1 MRPNPVDLLLDTLRF
16 HQTPDADALASRW
29 RRVGLR
35 GLPQLLQYE
44 GSEIWLYQ
52 RLSDL
57 ALLEHVDPRLA
68 EFLARRGRLASALN
82 VRVDAQ
88 RDALV
93 EFLNRC
99 DTPHVLLKGCAYRLL
114 GERYPYID
122 ARPTADVDVLLPGD
136 LAQTT
141 WDRLKRAGFD
151 VATAKPDFFV
161 DHHHLAPLAGSQRV
175 IVELHTTTA
184 RAIAPNEAWRR
195 MDASGHVTACRRGRT
210 KVPSTTELLW
220 HAVSHAHSHPRQ
232 PAFRLRFLQDA
243 VTIWASG
250 EDVDWRVVAA
260 RLDSH
265 ELRRPVLARRW
276 LGTAGWLAGR
286 SPVDERL
293 AGGTPPFELHRALQ
307 ARRRSSCI
315 ERCAGG
321 FACCAGSEPSAG
333 YGAGTSSLEIR

>member
-1 MRPNPVDLLLDTLRF
+1 
-16 HQTPDADALASRW
+16 
-29 RRVGLR
+29 
-35 GLPQLLQYE
+35 
-44 GSEIWLYQ
+44 
-52 RLSDL
+52 
-57 ALLEHVDPRLA
+57 VDPRLA
-68 EFLARRGRLASALN
+68 DFLARRGRLASALN

-93 EFLNRC
+93 EFLNRS

-151 VATAKPDFFV
+151 VATAKPDAYE
-161 DHHHLAPLAGSQRV
+161 DHYHLAPLAGERRV
-175 IVELHTTTA
+175 IVELHTSTA
-184 RAIAPNEAWRR
+184 TAIAPNEAWRR

-210 KVPSTTELLW
+210 KVPSTTELFW

-243 VTIWASG
+243 ATIWASG

-265 ELRRPVLARRW
+265 ELWSPVLARRW
-276 LGTAGWLAGR
+276 LGTAGWLAGQ
-286 SPVDERL
+286 SPIAERL
-293 AGGTPPFELHRALQ
+293 AGGTPPFELHRALRWRLRVLRGVGTERRQ
-307 ARRRSSCI
+307 WGRNVLAGDAVSRARR
-315 ERCAGG
+315 
-321 FACCAGSEPSAG
+321 FAIDVGTATDLALYPTHIRRPQRKALKRATVRVTGAAIRIAYLAWRALEG
-333 YGAGTSSLEIR
+333 WGRRRYGKQA